1 MKSLI
6 LAALLFGSIA
16 AHATPGDS
24 LCKATTAE
32 GKKIEVLIGRDSFE
46 QTFAFIDISVNGK
59 KITRFTEKNANSRMV
74 NAGDSENVFM
84 NFLIEGRNADGEMAL
99 RFPEQ
104 NGMSDASIMATL
116 EFKKAGLSTDEL
128 EMSCEF

>member
-6 LAALLFGSIA
+6 LAALLLGSVA

-24 LCKATTAE
+24 LCTAVSE
-32 GKKIEVLIGRDSFE
+32 GKKIEVLIGRDNFE

-59 KITRFTEKNANSRMV
+59 KITRFNNDNASSRMV

-84 NFLIEGRNADGEMAL
+84 NFLIEGKNADGEMSL

-116 EFKKAGLSTDEL
+116 EFKKAGLNTDEL